1 MPTKC
6 NNHPLWAKRHRP
18 PAPADETSSSRW
30 TAKRD
35 AESDFQNSRGRRVAA
50 SRLPAA
56 QPRRRLIPGVGD
68 ASEARGER
76 GDFVKT
82 LQCSDCSPGAHFP
95 PQCPTNDMFVCNTI
109 CFLFLFPPLS
119 PTTPPLLLLLPLQE
133 ATLPKRPAVQRPKK
147 CSVVFT
153 STVSRS
159 PDTRGTLLRVGGAKY
174 KQSQNHFLPRY

>member
-1 MPTKC
+1 MPS
-6 NNHPLWAKRHRP
+6 P
-18 PAPADETSSSRW
+18 PPTPPPEPADDTSSPRW
-30 TAKRD
+30 AVKRD

-68 ASEARGER
+68 ASGARGER

-109 CFLFLFPPLS
+109 CFLFLSPPPS
-119 PTTPPLLLLLPLQE
+119 PPPLLLLLPLLE
-133 ATLPKRPAVQRPKK
+133 ATLPKRPAVPTAGEMFCRFHFNRLSQSRCTRDAAEGGRGP
-147 CSVVFT
+147 ST
-153 STVSRS
+153 S
-159 PDTRGTLLRVGGAKY
+159 
-174 KQSQNHFLPRY
+174 NHNITSC

>member
-1 MPTKC
+1 MS
-6 NNHPLWAKRHRP
+6 
-18 PAPADETSSSRW
+18 TSSSRW
-30 TAKRD
+30 TIKRD
-35 AESDFQNSRGRRVAA
+35 AKSDFQNSRGRRIAA

-109 CFLFLFPPLS
+109 CFLFLFL
-119 PTTPPLLLLLPLQE
+119 PLLPRLPLLFFFSFLFWRRHFQS
-133 ATLPKRPAVQRPKK
+133 ALRFNGRRNVLSFSLQPVTQGRHGGWAGP
-147 CSVVFT
+147 ST
-153 STVSRS
+153 S
-159 PDTRGTLLRVGGAKY
+159 
-174 KQSQNHFLPRY
+174 NHNITSC